1 MDNMCHNLFTHPR
14 NSPDQPNKKG
24 VEGSS
29 DIVNS
34 LTTLSKWRLAVAV
47 FRTGNTAACSSVGG
61 LSMDLRELC
70 DMMVVYSAKE
80 VGIAVHC
87 PAKME

>member
-1 MDNMCHNLFTHPR
+1 VDKTYHNLFTPR
-14 NSPDQPNKKG
+14 NSPDRLNKKG

-47 FRTGNTAACSSVGG
+47 FRPGNTAVCPLVGG
-61 LSMDLRELC
+61 LSMDRRELY
-70 DMMVVYSAKE
+70 DVAVVLQY
-80 VGIAVHC
+80 
-87 PAKME
+87 